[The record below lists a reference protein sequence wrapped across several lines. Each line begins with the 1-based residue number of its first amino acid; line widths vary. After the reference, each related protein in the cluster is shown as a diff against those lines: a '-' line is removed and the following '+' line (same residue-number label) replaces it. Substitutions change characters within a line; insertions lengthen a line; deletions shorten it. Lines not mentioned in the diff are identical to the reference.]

1 MTIIW
6 LEPQTRT
13 VLREGLTM
21 TLRPCCN
28 GKTAP
33 RPYGGSQ
40 ATNRFTACFRLD
52 IAKLADRDV
61 DHPGMLITHKSQHS
75 HTKHVLSLHVFN
87 QNGRS

>member
-28 GKTAP
+28 DKTAP

-52 IAKLADRDV
+52 IAIRENA
-61 DHPGMLITHKSQHS
+61 
-75 HTKHVLSLHVFN
+75 
-87 QNGRS
+87 